1 MFINISQIKYFIVA
15 IFVLLISCK
24 TKNTNQNIN
33 TETTDIKTEIPIQ
46 ENQPGVIKAPCGFN
60 VEMNESQIVEYA
72 KNNKKKFF
80 VDKRYA
86 MPALKTK
93 IDGKVYSIN
102 FNLYKDKVDR
112 IFYMMDTGFVK
123 MEDSRF
129 KEHYKNVYDMVKEL
143 NQYKTIKNTYLEKF
157 NSDFPGSFAGK
168 SIEMASFNLKESD
181 MFECFKITIDRNPQN
196 NTYFIWIEY
205 FGAEIGN
212 YETTLVKNLY
222 FENF

>member
-1 MFINISQIKYFIVA
+1 MKYFIVVV
-15 IFVLLISCK
+15 FVLLISCK

-33 TETTDIKTEIPIQ
+33 ADTTNIKAEIPVQ
-46 ENQPGVIKAPCGFN
+46 VNQPGVIKTPCGFN
-60 VEMNESQIVEYA
+60 VEMNENQIVEYA
-72 KNNKKKFF
+72 KSNKTKFF
-80 VDKRYA
+80 VDKKYV

-102 FNLYKDKVDR
+102 FNLYKDKVDK
-112 IFYMMDTGFVK
+112 IFYMMDTGFIK
-123 MEDSRF
+123 MKDPRF

-157 NSDFPGSFAGK
+157 NSDFPVSFGSK
-168 SIEMASFNLKESD
+168 TIEMASFNLTEND
-181 MFECFKITIDRNPQN
+181 LFECFKISIDQNPQN

-205 FGAEIGN
+205 YGAEIEN
-212 YETTLVKNLY
+212 YDSTLSKDLY

>member
-1 MFINISQIKYFIVA
+1 MKYFIVV

-33 TETTDIKTEIPIQ
+33 SDTTNIKAEIPVQ
-46 ENQPGVIKAPCGFN
+46 VNQPGIIKAPCGFF
-60 VEMNESQIVEYA
+60 VEMNENEIVEYA
-72 KNNKKKFF
+72 KGNKKSFF
-80 VDKRYA
+80 VDKKYA
-86 MPALKTK
+86 MPSLKTK

-102 FNLYKDKVDR
+102 FNLYNGKLDK

-123 MEDSRF
+123 MEDPRF

-157 NSDFPGSFAGK
+157 NSDFPGSYGSK
-168 SIEMASFNLKESD
+168 SIEMASFNLTESD
-181 MFECFKITIDRNPQN
+181 NFECFKIAIDQNPQN

-205 FGAEIGN
+205 TGAEIEN
-212 YETTLVKNLY
+212 YDSTLSKDLY